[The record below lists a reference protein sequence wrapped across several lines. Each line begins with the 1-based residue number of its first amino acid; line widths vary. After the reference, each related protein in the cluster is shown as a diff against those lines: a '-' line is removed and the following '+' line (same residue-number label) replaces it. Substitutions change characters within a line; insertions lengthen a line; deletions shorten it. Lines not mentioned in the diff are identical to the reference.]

1 MYSFTSTFLFISF
14 LWFSLLISLHSSH
27 ISSSSFIPSHSSP
40 LHIYTWAARRCTT
53 CVFPLTR
60 SLASHLLTASH
71 SRTLAI
77 ATPDSLK
84 CISLQHWR
92 ISFKIYIE
100 FRHHSFGII
109 LSLDIVGL
117 IYSLSMLGRI
127 YPSTRITNNRLD
139 CVIEHRTLPTTTTH
153 YYYPLLL
160 PTTHGHRT
168 LQYLPTFLW
177 VFHVRPQRHSFYQH
191 WVSLVFTTIGHHW
204 YLSSLALSTSDT
216 IVISIMEHHWITG
229 PRWLTWVINHWTSAR
244 NIIIGHHYHHETLDV
259 I

>member
-1 MYSFTSTFLFISF
+1 M
-14 LWFSLLISLHSSH
+14 
-27 ISSSSFIPSHSSP
+27 
-40 LHIYTWAARRCTT
+40 
-53 CVFPLTR
+53 
-60 SLASHLLTASH
+60 LTASL

-92 ISFKIYIE
+92 ISFNIYIE

-109 LSLDIVGL
+109 PSLDIVGL
-117 IYSLSMLGRI
+117 IYSLGMFGRI

-160 PTTHGHRT
+160 PTTTTHYPRT
-168 LQYLPTFLW
+168 SDLTVSTYISLSVSHQTSAAL
-177 VFHVRPQRHSFYQH
+177 SFYQH

-216 IVISIMEHHWITG
+216 IGISIMEHHWITG
-229 PRWLTWVINHWTSAR
+229 PR
-244 NIIIGHHYHHETLDV
+244 
-259 I
+259 